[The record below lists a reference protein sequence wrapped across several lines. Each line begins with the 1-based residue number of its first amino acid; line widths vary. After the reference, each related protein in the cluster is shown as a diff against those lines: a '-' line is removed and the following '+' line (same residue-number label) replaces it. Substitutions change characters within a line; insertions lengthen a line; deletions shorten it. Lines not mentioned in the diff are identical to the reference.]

1 MGVRPFMRTGMGTW
15 RKLYDRK
22 QILAS
27 YTIPPR
33 ERN

>member
-1 MGVRPFMRTGMGTW
+1 MESLAIYGDWYGDW
-15 RKLYDRK
+15 RKPYDRK

>member
-1 MGVRPFMRTGMGTW
+1 MGTW
-15 RKLYDRK
+15 RFMRILQKLFDRK

-27 YTIPPR
+27 YTIPGR